1 MAVMRETKRNT
12 DDIASFVRSRD
23 CGSTTVREV
32 LAKKPVGTWVVDAE
46 ASVLEALKVMA
57 ERNVGALVVREDD
70 RVVGVISERDYARK
84 VILIGKAS
92 RETLVREIMS
102 SPAVT
107 VDLSTTVSQCMDLM
121 TGRFIRHLPVIE
133 SGILVGCVSI
143 GDVVKTLIV
152 EQGRRIGEFESY
164 IRGDYPT

>member
-1 MAVMRETKRNT
+1 ME
-12 DDIASFVRSRD
+12 
-23 CGSTTVREV
+23 
-32 LAKKPVGTWVVDAE
+32 
-46 ASVLEALKVMA
+46 
-57 ERNVGALVVREDD
+57 
-70 RVVGVISERDYARK
+70 
-84 VILIGKAS
+84 
-92 RETLVREIMS
+92 
-102 SPAVT
+102 
-107 VDLSTTVSQCMDLM
+107 LM